1 MSTLRHAASVLIA
14 AALLSSPLAGCS
26 GMMGQMS
33 GGQLVVDAADPCG
46 PQRTAF
52 SQSRDFFSQDLV
64 ARVATGAVVGAGV
77 GALIGGLTDGG
88 RGALR
93 GAAIGLAGGVAGG
106 LASAYW
112 QKLSQ
117 AGMDQGTLSQTVNQ
131 DLRSE
136 VAGVDHTAA
145 TFASLRTCR
154 FAQARY
160 IKSDARRS
168 AANRAEAQGRLAQQR
183 AWFDQEVATAEAV
196 GVSMQKRDS
205 QFAYAAEQLQQAPPA
220 AAYGSARQPQ
230 ARARRAPGSA
240 AIVVATQ
247 TLPQKRNSFGT
258 LVETSKAQIG
268 SVFSLDGSA
277 TSRNE
282 QQAYE
287 RQTDA

>member
-1 MSTLRHAASVLIA
+1 MTTFRHAASVLAA

-26 GMMGQMS
+26 QMMGQR
-33 GGQLVVDAADPCG
+33 QLTVDAADPCG
-46 PQRTAF
+46 QQRTAF
-52 SQSRDFFSQDLV
+52 GQSRDFFSQDLA

-77 GALIGGLTDGG
+77 GALVGGLSDGG

-93 GAAIGLAGGVAGG
+93 GAAIGLIGGAASG

-112 QKLSQ
+112 QRLSQ

-136 VAGVDHTAA
+136 VAGIDHSAA
-145 TFASLRTCR
+145 TFADLRTCR
-154 FAQARY
+154 FAQARF
-160 IKSDARRS
+160 IKADAGRG
-168 AANRAEAQGRLAQQR
+168 AANRAEAQGRLARQR
-183 AWFDQEVATAEAV
+183 AWFGEEVALAENL
-196 GVSMQKRDS
+196 GLSMQKRDS
-205 QFAYAAEQLQQAPPA
+205 QFAYAAEQLQQGPPD
-220 AAYGSARQPQ
+220 AAYGSSRQPQ
-230 ARARRAPGSA
+230 ARVRRAPGGGGG

-282 QQAYE
+282 
-287 RQTDA
+287 RQPGEQPSDA